1 MTYFVLRTG
10 LGAICLLAGVEKLRA
25 PREFF
30 QGVEQYGLVRPRL
43 APITGSV
50 LIGAEI
56 VLGGLL
62 VSGLAP
68 VVAALGA
75 IVLFSVF
82 AAALAVSIARDNTA
96 PCHCFG
102 ASEVEK
108 ISPAALVR
116 ALVLVG
122 ISVGVL
128 VLALGDTASI
138 TRHEL
143 IPSLLMATALR
154 HGHAP
159 LGALPARL
167 VVPAV
172 EGRDAPLPDPPRQL
186 PPPAAR
192 RPLAPGGTGV
202 SGVWLASYLVLWL
215 VVLVLAFLLAGSLRQ
230 LGLMQL
236 RLGDDP
242 GALITDSGLERGA
255 QAPEFIAADSETGE
269 AVALSSL
276 PAVPRLLVFA
286 SPGCLSCRELIPGLN
301 EVRKTRSGEFDFLVV
316 CRGDIESCRGFG
328 RMNRLEA
335 PMVVDTNGQIEKD
348 YMVTLTPF
356 AYVLDH
362 EGRVVI
368 RGVANDWRQLESLLD
383 QEGTLQAGRGWV
395 DVDGDGNGNGAVVAE
410 GEHTHG

>member
-30 QGVEQYGLVRPRL
+30 QGVEQYGLVRPRF

-82 AAALAVSIARDNTA
+82 AAALAVSIGRDNTA

-122 ISVGVL
+122 ISVAVL

-143 IPSLLMATALR
+143 IPSLLMATALVTVT
-154 HGHAP
+154 
-159 LGALPARL
+159 RL
-167 VVPAV
+167 S
-172 EGRDAPLPDPPRQL
+172 GLF
-186 PPPAAR
+186 
-192 RPLAPGGTGV
+192 PLAWSFLRAKAGMHPSPTRRV
-202 SGVWLASYLVLWL
+202 SFRHLPLDVPLH
-215 VVLVLAFLLAGSLRQ
+215 
-230 LGLMQL
+230 
-236 RLGDDP
+236 P
-242 GALITDSGLERGA
+242 EE
-255 QAPEFIAADSETGE
+255 QA
-269 AVALSSL
+269 
-276 PAVPRLLVFA
+276 
-286 SPGCLSCRELIPGLN
+286 
-301 EVRKTRSGEFDFLVV
+301 
-316 CRGDIESCRGFG
+316 
-328 RMNRLEA
+328 
-335 PMVVDTNGQIEKD
+335 
-348 YMVTLTPF
+348 
-356 AYVLDH
+356 
-362 EGRVVI
+362 
-368 RGVANDWRQLESLLD
+368 
-383 QEGTLQAGRGWV
+383 
-395 DVDGDGNGNGAVVAE
+395 
-410 GEHTHG
+410 